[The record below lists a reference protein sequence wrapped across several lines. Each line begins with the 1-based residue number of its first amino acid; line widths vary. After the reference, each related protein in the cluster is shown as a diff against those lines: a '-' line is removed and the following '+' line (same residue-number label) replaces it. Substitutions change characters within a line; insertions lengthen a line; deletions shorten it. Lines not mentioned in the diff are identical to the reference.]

1 MLVGEAW
8 ENLRTK
14 SHVTVLVA
22 GYSCEQ
28 RSIYGSH
35 TFSLQASCKEK
46 ARPEGGVKSFSSA
59 AGMSFQL
66 LGHDK
71 RSTWIRWIHNYGDNK
86 HPLWTDNKMVDY
98 WRQRSKEGC
107 FSQCYDARLY
117 LIAVVS
123 VCCFLDCPLLLFH
136 SGFSQITNESQVEYL
151 FFITSKD
158 CCLATQG

>member
-1 MLVGEAW
+1 MW
-8 ENLRTK
+8 PCWSRDI
-14 SHVTVLVA
+14 VA
-22 GYSCEQ
+22 SSVPYMVVILCLHS
-28 RSIYGSH
+28 SW
-35 TFSLQASCKEK
+35 KKK
-46 ARPEGGVKSFSSA
+46 ARVEGEVKSFCSA
-59 AGMSFQL
+59 AECLSRY
-66 LGHDK
+66 LGTRK
-71 RSTWIRWIHNYGDNK
+71 RSTGISWIHNYGDNK
-86 HPLWTDNKMVDY
+86 HRLWTDNKMVDY